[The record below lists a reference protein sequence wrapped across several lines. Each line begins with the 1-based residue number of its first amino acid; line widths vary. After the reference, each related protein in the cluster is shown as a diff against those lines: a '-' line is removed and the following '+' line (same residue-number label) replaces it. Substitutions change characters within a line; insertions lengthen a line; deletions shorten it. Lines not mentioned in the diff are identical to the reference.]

1 MHHYFLSYATSI
13 IHSDFTLAYL
23 LTLRLRKLSVA
34 LRNHNSLEKSV
45 ENENRHHHMT
55 GPMSEKILCCFS
67 IELVNFFTNSFNLH
81 EAAWLIWVEKLA
93 RLFPFPHIYVIY
105 EEPGQKNRHC
115 FCIKKK
121 KCWDLI
127 VFVRYL

>member
-45 ENENRHHHMT
+45 ENENRHHHHMT
-55 GPMSEKILCCFS
+55 GPMCEKILSCFS
-67 IELVNFFTNSFNLH
+67 IELVIFSNSFNLH
-81 EAAWLIWVEKLA
+81 EAARLIWFEKLVW
-93 RLFPFPHIYVIY
+93 LFPFPHIYVIY

-115 FCIKKK
+115 FCI
-121 KCWDLI
+121 
-127 VFVRYL
+127 